1 MNIRWYGQSA
11 FSIRGKENDI
21 FIDPF
26 GDVSA
31 FSGHGV
37 TWNYP
42 AIEDANAELL
52 LITHDHLDHNGVE
65 VVGGEPVLIAQA
77 GTHES
82 PIGEVVGIASE
93 HDDVAG
99 TQRGA
104 NVIFRFALDGITF
117 AHFGDFGQRALR
129 PEQRAALGDVDV
141 VFFPAGGGPT
151 TPVAEAATL
160 LRELA
165 PRVVIPMHYRT
176 PQIGFLDP
184 PEPFFDALGFPV
196 REASGAEAELE
207 LPAKPEVLKL
217 TLT

>member
-11 FSIRGKENDI
+11 FSIRGKEHDV

-31 FSGHGV
+31 FSGRAR
-37 TWNYP
+37 WDYP
-42 AIEDANAELL
+42 PIEDASASLL
-52 LITHDHLDHNGVE
+52 LMTHDHLDHNGIE
-65 VVGGEPVLIAQA
+65 VIGGEPVLIAKA

-104 NVIFRFALDGITF
+104 NVIFKFALDGVTF
-117 AHFGDFGQRALR
+117 AHFGDFGQPALR
-129 PEQRAALGDVDV
+129 LEQRAALGTVDV

-151 TPVAEAATL
+151 TPVAAAATL
-160 LRELA
+160 LHELA

-176 PQIGFLDP
+176 PLIDFLDP

-196 REASGAEAELE
+196 REAGAEAELE
-207 LPAKPEVLKL
+207 LPTEPEVLKL

>member
-11 FSIRGKENDI
+11 FLLRGKEHAV

-26 GDVSA
+26 GK
-31 FSGHGV
+31 FEWTG
-37 TWNYP
+37 TEWNYP
-42 AIEDANAELL
+42 PVADVTADLL
-52 LITHDHLDHNGVE
+52 LVTHDHRDHNAIE
-65 VVGGEPVLIAQA
+65 TVGGDPVVITKA

-82 PIGEVVGIASE
+82 PVGEVVGVSSE
-93 HDDVAG
+93 HDAVAG

-117 AHFGDFGQRALR
+117 AHFGDFGQPALR
-129 PEQRAALGDVDV
+129 PEQRDALGDVDV

-151 TPVAEAATL
+151 TAVDEAAAL

-165 PRVVIPMHYRT
+165 PHVVVPMHYRT
-176 PQIGFLDP
+176 PLIGFLDP
-184 PEPFFDALGFPV
+184 VEPFLEALGWPV
-196 REASGAEAELE
+196 EEAEAEAEIALGDE
-207 LPAKPEVLKL
+207 RKVLKL

>member
-11 FSIRGKENDI
+11 FLLRGTEHAV

-26 GDVSA
+26 GK
-31 FSGHGV
+31 FEWTG
-37 TWNYP
+37 TEWNYP
-42 AIEDANAELL
+42 AVADVTADLL
-52 LITHDHLDHNGVE
+52 LVTHDHRDHNAID
-65 VVGGEPVLIAQA
+65 VVDGDPVVITKA

-82 PIGEVVGIASE
+82 PVGEVVGVSSE
-93 HDDVAG
+93 HDAVAG

-117 AHFGDFGQRALR
+117 AHFGDFGQPALR
-129 PEQRAALGDVDV
+129 PEQSAALGDVDV

-151 TPVAEAATL
+151 TAVDEGAAL

-165 PRVVIPMHYRT
+165 PRVVVPMHYRT
-176 PQIGFLDP
+176 PLIGFLDP
-184 PEPFFDALGFPV
+184 VEPFLDALSWPV
-196 REASGAEAELE
+196 EEAGQEVELALGDE
-207 LPAKPEVLKL
+207 RKVLKL